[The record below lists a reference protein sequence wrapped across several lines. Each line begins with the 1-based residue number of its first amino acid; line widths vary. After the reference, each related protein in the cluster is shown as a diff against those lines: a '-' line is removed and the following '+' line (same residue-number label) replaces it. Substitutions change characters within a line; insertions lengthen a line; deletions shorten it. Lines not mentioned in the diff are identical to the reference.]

1 MIKIIICS
9 NIRIYR
15 EGLASVLSR
24 LDSMQVV
31 GAESRFECAIGK
43 ISRACPDVVLL
54 DMTMDGAFRAARKI
68 IQCYPE
74 SKVVALS
81 PPEDEKKVIECAE
94 VGISGYVAREASLDE
109 LVAAVEGTTKGEIR
123 YPPKIATFIFKQ
135 IRRLAQ
141 GTESRSRQATESKH
155 SNDAATDLTAR
166 ERQISRLIYEGMS
179 NKQIARSLSIE
190 VSTVKN
196 HVHNILVKLDLKSRV
211 QVVSLLRQS
220 RENQRSRSSDLDP
233 WMETSH

>member
-31 GAESRFECAIGK
+31 GAENRFEDAIRK
-43 ISRACPDVVLL
+43 ISQTCPDVVLL
-54 DMTMDGAFRAARKI
+54 DMTMEGAFRAAREI

-94 VGISGYVAREASLDE
+94 AGIAGYVAREASLDD
-109 LVAAVEGTTKGEIR
+109 LVAAVKGTTKGEIR
-123 YPPKIATFIFKQ
+123 YPPKIATYIFRQ

-141 GTESRSRQATESKH
+141 GTESRSRLAPESKH
-155 SNDAATDLTAR
+155 SDGLATDLTVR
-166 ERQISRLIYEGMS
+166 ECQISRLIYEGLS

-196 HVHNILVKLDLKSRV
+196 HVHNILVKLDVKNRL
-211 QVVSLLRQS
+211 QIISLLHQS
-220 RENQRSRSSDLDP
+220 AAGGGSRSSGLDHRLGII
-233 WMETSH
+233 T

>member
-31 GAESRFECAIGK
+31 GAESQFEGAIKK
-43 ISRACPDVVLL
+43 ISLASPDVVLL
-54 DMTMDGAFRAARKI
+54 DMTMEGAFRAAREI

-94 VGISGYVAREASLDE
+94 AGIAGYVAREASLDD
-109 LVAAVEGTTKGEIR
+109 LVAAVKGTTKGEIR
-123 YPPKIATFIFKQ
+123 YPPKIATYIFRQ

-141 GTESRSRQATESKH
+141 GTESLSRLAPESKQH
-155 SNDAATDLTAR
+155 DDVATDLTVR
-166 ERQISRLIYEGMS
+166 ECQISRLIYEGLS

-196 HVHNILVKLDLKSRV
+196 HVHNILVKLDVKNRL
-211 QVVSLLRQS
+211 QVILLLRQS
-220 RENQRSRSSDLDP
+220 AAGGGSRSSGLDHRLG
-233 WMETSH
+233 MIT